1 MAESKIELHDR
12 LRATGLWSEAA
23 AWKDAKIK
31 ELRAQGM
38 KRAEAGEEAW
48 RLLAE
53 KYPPEPADVEPS
65 GPTSEVANRAITPD
79 ALMNWLCGAAGHEV
93 RRWAAK
99 HAVTL
104 AADAMGDLTGEV
116 VAYCWM
122 MGLMGYHPGPL
133 YHEEVEATRWCF
145 RPAHQPEPS
154 APLVAVA

>member
-1 MAESKIELHDR
+1 MKKLD
-12 LRATGLWSEAA
+12 AA
-23 AWKDAKIK
+23 AKAWG
-31 ELRAQGM
+31 ELAD
-38 KRAEAGEEAW
+38 
-48 RLLAE
+48 
-53 KYPPEPADVEPS
+53 KYPPELAEPGEGPGESEPADKQLLQPE
-65 GPTSEVANRAITPD
+65 D
-79 ALMNWLCGAAGHEV
+79 LMNWLCGAAGHEV

-99 HAVTL
+99 HGVTL

-154 APLVAVA
+154 APLVAVAE